1 MSQVYLFCLVP
12 GGGLAGLSVPGW
24 LGYPPAAP
32 AAAPGRDRPRR

>member
-1 MSQVYLFCLVP
+1 MSQVHLFCLVW

-24 LGYPPAAP
+24 LSFASAAP